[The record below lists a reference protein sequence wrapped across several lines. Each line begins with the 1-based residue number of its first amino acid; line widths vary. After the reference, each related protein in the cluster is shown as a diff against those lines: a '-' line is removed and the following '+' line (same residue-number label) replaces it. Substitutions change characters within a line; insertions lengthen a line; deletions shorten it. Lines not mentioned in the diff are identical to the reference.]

1 MVEKSGQSG
10 DEWLKRALANL
21 RARTPDGFF
30 DKILPAENLWMGH
43 INDSYDAGRALLLD
57 ELMAEDTDA
66 GCFVGVPTRD
76 CVFVLPVNPESVPRL
91 HVFKGLTTQ
100 TYETKPYPIS
110 DDVFW
115 VRHGEWHRVFVELSD
130 NTLKL
135 GFPDKLADLL
145 ESMEPGEERE
155 WEGSDE

>member
-1 MVEKSGQSG
+1 MS
-10 DEWLKRALANL
+10 
-21 RARTPDGFF
+21 
-30 DKILPAENLWMGH
+30 
-43 INDSYDAGRALLLD
+43 
-57 ELMAEDTDA
+57 EDTDA

-110 DDVFW
+110 DDVYW
-115 VRHGEWHRVFVELSD
+115 VRHGEWHRVFVEVSD

-135 GFPDKLADLL
+135 GLPDELADLL
-145 ESMEPGEERE
+145 ESMEPGEDRE
-155 WEGSDE
+155 LEGSDE